1 MPAPR
6 GKLPEVWPSGQRQQ
20 TVNLSGKALRWFES
34 IRLHHLPGLGG
45 ARGSNSGVES
55 QPSKLLVAGSNPVS
69 RSMPARSA
77 GHGAGDGIRRSARVS
92 CAARTKKRVSA
103 SESRLPCAPP
113 VMRSPASGRRRL
125 SCAAYG
131 GNVRCQAL
139 GAPALW
145 PAAAE
150 GGGKKRADRRP
161 AQLSYSGILG
171 APAFWPAAAEGGQEA
186 RRPSAG
192 TIPAT
197 PPPPPPSPP
206 PRSTAT
212 GTPAP

>member
-55 QPSKLLVAGSNPVS
+55 QP
-69 RSMPARSA
+69 PAVGRGFEPSPA
-77 GHGAGDGIRRSARVS
+77 PRRRSAACSGRRDSAFGAVS
-92 CAARTKKRVSA
+92 RARAREMCVSA
-103 SESRLPCAPP
+103 SESRLPCAPCK
-113 VMRSPASGRRRL
+113 RWPASGRRR
-125 SCAAYG
+125 SSSAAYG

-139 GAPALW
+139 GAPAFW
-145 PAAAE
+145 QAAAE
-150 GGGKKRADRRP
+150 A
-161 AQLSYSGILG
+161 ATIS
-171 APAFWPAAAEGGQEA
+171 APAEG
-186 RRPSAG
+186 RHSFP
-192 TIPAT
+192 T
-197 PPPPPPSPP
+197 PPPPPPSLP

-212 GTPAP
+212 GTPAPSPRPTSRLAAGRVAAPCPGHGRRPGPCRDRCP